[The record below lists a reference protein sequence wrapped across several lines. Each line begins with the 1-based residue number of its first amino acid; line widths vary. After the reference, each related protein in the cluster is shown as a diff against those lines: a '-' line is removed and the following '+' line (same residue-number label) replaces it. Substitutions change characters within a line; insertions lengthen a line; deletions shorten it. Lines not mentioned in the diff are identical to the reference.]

1 MKPTRIGMRGIYPIS
16 DHIQRLPILVSLTH
30 PRHEARH

>member
-16 DHIQRLPILVSLTH
+16 DHIQRLPIVVSLTH
-30 PRHEARH
+30 PPH